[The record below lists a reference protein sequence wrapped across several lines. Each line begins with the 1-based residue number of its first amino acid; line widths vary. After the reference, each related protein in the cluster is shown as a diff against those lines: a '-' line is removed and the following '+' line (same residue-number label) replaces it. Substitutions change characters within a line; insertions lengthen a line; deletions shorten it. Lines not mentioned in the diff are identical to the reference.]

1 LQKPIE
7 GSIRLLAYLKG
18 RGVYTRHSNKPQKT
32 KQPKTT
38 KTHQRRKKT
47 GNTGCWVVGLG
58 DNLRGRRESVLKSV
72 FSKPFHPTRFSV
84 FDRSPPYVTRL

>member
-1 LQKPIE
+1 LPIQ
-7 GSIRLLAYLKG
+7 
-18 RGVYTRHSNKPQKT
+18 RGGGLYQTQQQNAEDS
-32 KQPKTT
+32 TT
-38 KTHQRRKKT
+38 KNYKKPSQTQKT

-84 FDRSPPYVTRL
+84 FAFSPPYSTRL